1 MTKLIGIKE
10 LQKNTKRIRK
20 EIEKGVQ
27 FIVIY
32 RSKPVFALTPLTQGI
47 HFADDLEATGLYED
61 TFIKNMR
68 EAEKNIS
75 DKKLRTYS
83 TEKFL
88 KSLTD

>member
-20 EIEKGVQ
+20 EIEKGVR

-32 RSKPVFALTPLTQGI
+32 RSKPVFALTPLTQSV
-47 HFADDLEATGLYED
+47 HFANDLEETGLYND
-61 TFIKNMR
+61 AFIKKMR
-68 EAEKNIS
+68 EAEKDIS